1 MGEGVFVSKTKPT
14 EFKIAPG
21 MRILLEM
28 DNPLAGEES
37 LSSGSTND
45 ALNKVSLGSFVEE
58 VFNDGHLLIQM
69 PMYKSYYFQLPRD
82 REVTAFFFTETR
94 MFATQLQYV
103 ELVRID
109 TFEYA
114 KVKQVTELKPSQR
127 RECFRLE
134 VKLPT
139 TVVRVPEDEEAE
151 LDIIDAMLL
160 DMSDGGVLFATDGMF
175 FSKDKLI
182 VTVKI
187 DSGEEK
193 LDAEVIR
200 VEPTHGVGQ
209 HKRRVSAKFNHTC
222 RKQKERIYKYIL
234 DQQRKLL
241 SQQMRD

>member
-1 MGEGVFVSKTKPT
+1 MSKTKAS

-21 MRILLEM
+21 MRILLEL
-28 DNPLAGEES
+28 DNPLASEGG
-37 LSSGSTND
+37 LSAESTNET
-45 ALNKVSLGSFVEE
+45 LNKVSLGSFVEE
-58 VFNDGHLLIQM
+58 VLEDGHLLIQM
-69 PMYKSYYFQLPRD
+69 PMYKSYYFKLPSD
-82 REVTAFFFTETR
+82 GEVTAFFFTETR
-94 MFATQLQYV
+94 MFATQLRYV

-139 TVVRVPEDEEAE
+139 TVVRVPDDEEAD
-151 LDIIDAMLL
+151 LDIVDALLL

-193 LDAEVIR
+193 LDADVIR

-209 HKRRVSAKFNHTC
+209 YKRRVSAKFNHTC
-222 RKQKERIYKYIL
+222 RRQKERIYKYIL
-234 DQQRKLL
+234 EQQRKLL
-241 SQQMRD
+241 NRQMRD